1 MRFAKTIT
9 IVFLVYVGVVAAFES
24 LLRYFQ
30 PRPEGTIVIT
40 TTNEEGEPRRTV
52 VSRLETDGKLY
63 VAANHWP
70 RVWYTQALE
79 DPEVR
84 VTTNGETRD
93 YVAVPV
99 TGEEYDRVNEDH
111 GRALAFKVLTGFP
124 PRRILRLDSR

>member
-1 MRFAKTIT
+1 VRFAKPIA
-9 IVFLVYVGVVAAFES
+9 IAFVVYVGIVAAFES
-24 LLRYFQ
+24 FLRYFQ

-40 TTNEEGEPRRTV
+40 TTNEAGEPRRTV
-52 VSRLETDGKLY
+52 VSRLEIDGTLY

-79 DPEVR
+79 NPEVR
-84 VTTNGETRD
+84 VTMDGETRD

-99 TGEEYDRVNEDH
+99 AGEEYDRVNEEH
-111 GRALAFKVLTGFP
+111 RRGLAFKVLTGFP